1 MKTKIFVL
9 LLALCL
15 LLGVGTVA
23 SYAIEARNG
32 EVGDNN
38 GILRDA
44 DTTTTTAVTT
54 TAVTTTVTTLPLS
67 TTAPLTTAPIITTA
81 PVTTDMLEDETGGS
95 AFAIV
100 LAILAAAA
108 IVTLVVV
115 LLPKM
120 RR

>member
-23 SYAIEARNG
+23 SYAIEARDG

-38 GILRDA
+38 GVVTDA
-44 DTTTTTAVTT
+44 VTTTT

-67 TTAPLTTAPIITTA
+67 TTAPITTAPIITTA
-81 PVTTDMLEDETGGS
+81 PVTTGVLEDETGGS

>member
-23 SYAIEARNG
+23 SYAIEARDG

-38 GILRDA
+38 GVVTDA
-44 DTTTTTAVTT
+44 ITTTT

-67 TTAPLTTAPIITTA
+67 TTAPITTAPIITTA
-81 PVTTDMLEDETGGS
+81 PVTTGVLESETGGS